1 MGTIERRR
9 KKLTGIWADHDPKSE
24 VAHPWL
30 ERHAVIF
37 STVGSLVM
45 ALASVLFTAL
55 IGFSSCQQ
63 QGIADATMARL
74 SENSNQL
81 AEIANSISS
90 QQTELMRTQNEL
102 VKAEHEP
109 LLVFE
114 DVESLDGETALY
126 RFTSFGGNPIS
137 PSIAMH
143 DTFTYYVYQRSSDEE
158 PLSEE
163 NTIGRITLNV
173 FGRYSEESQNVENT
187 GALALSLKECAK
199 PALEEYLNAFYRE
212 IRNDFAG
219 EGYQIAYSRQQL
231 VSYNYQPKTQGFSI
245 YALMELGNG
254 SLSLSNRISHFP
266 DKEELTLST
275 MYIAH
280 ENEFEKSPEDLAEE
294 CLAQWS

>member
-1 MGTIERRR
+1 
-9 KKLTGIWADHDPKSE
+9 
-24 VAHPWL
+24 
-30 ERHAVIF
+30 
-37 STVGSLVM
+37 
-45 ALASVLFTAL
+45 
-55 IGFSSCQQ
+55 
-63 QGIADATMARL
+63 
-74 SENSNQL
+74 
-81 AEIANSISS
+81 
-90 QQTELMRTQNEL
+90 
-102 VKAEHEP
+102 
-109 LLVFE
+109 
-114 DVESLDGETALY
+114 
-126 RFTSFGGNPIS
+126 
-137 PSIAMH
+137 MH

-173 FGRYSEESQNVENT
+173 FGRYSEENQNVENT

-275 MYIAH
+275 MHIAH